1 VVFEPPSPFDAILD
15 LIGQAKSAFALFASG
30 LIIARFRLA
39 LGVEPIALALV
50 KNVAQ
55 PAAMLA
61 IAALLGI
68 TGVARSEAVILTA
81 MPASVIGPMLAVR
94 YKTYRS
100 ESASA
105 LIASTVLSAVTM
117 VLTVLFFG

>member
-1 VVFEPPSPFDAILD
+1 
-15 LIGQAKSAFALFASG
+15 
-30 LIIARFRLA
+30 
-39 LGVEPIALALV
+39 
-50 KNVAQ
+50 
-55 PAAMLA
+55 LA